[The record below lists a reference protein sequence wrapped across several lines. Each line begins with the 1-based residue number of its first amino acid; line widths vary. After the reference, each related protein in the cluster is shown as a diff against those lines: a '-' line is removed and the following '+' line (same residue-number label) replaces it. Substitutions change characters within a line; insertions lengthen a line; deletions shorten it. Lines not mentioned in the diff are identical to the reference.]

1 MNVMWVISMMKLL
14 AFWIALML
22 PGLISAGQE
31 IVLWHSFDGPLEQKF
46 TEIINR
52 FNQKSQVLEANV
64 KITPYYK
71 GTYKHTLAAGL
82 TVLNKKEAPHI
93 LQVYEGGSLVM
104 LSHPKAYR
112 PLNQLTEKPSPL
124 LNPEHFI
131 PIFSAFYK
139 SRHGEDGLQ
148 SLPFSASTVVLFYNK
163 DALRKAGLDPEQPP
177 ETWEVF
183 EKIAQVLKTKDAKH
197 ILASGWLTGHNL
209 DQLGAWHNEPIATKG
224 NGVDGDNAKLVVNRP
239 FFIDHLNKL
248 SSWYQM
254 GLFSMDTGKK
264 AEEAF
269 AKGEVIFL
277 THAPNRLAQ
286 LEKLVNGQFDIG
298 VGYLPFWEKAGDKVK
313 VKAPQNTVA
322 GSASFFALAGH
333 AVEDYVW
340 VEQFFVYLTSPEIQ
354 AKWHQD
360 TCYLPVTKD
369 AMALTKKQNFYEK
382 SLKGRVAKVALDSV
396 ARNKPKEYSRGILLP
411 QFTKVREMMVQEMK
425 QAITGRKTGKEALDQ
440 MVILGNQIMQEGN
453 VS

>member
-1 MNVMWVISMMKLL
+1 
-14 AFWIALML
+14 ML
-22 PGLISAGQE
+22 PGMILANQE
-31 IVLWHSFDGPLEQKF
+31 IVVWHSFEGPLEEKF

-52 FNQKSQVLEANV
+52 FNQKPQVVKANV
-64 KITPYYK
+64 KVVPFCK
-71 GTYKHTLAAGL
+71 GSYKHTLAAGL
-82 TVLNKKEAPHI
+82 AVLNKKEAPHI
-93 LQVYEGGSLVM
+93 LQVYEAGSLVM

-124 LNPEHFI
+124 LNPEQFI
-131 PIFSAFYK
+131 SFYSAFYK
-139 SRHGEDGLQ
+139 SRQGETGLQ

-163 DALRKAGLDPEQPP
+163 DAMRKAGLDSERPP
-177 ETWEVF
+177 KTWEEF
-183 EKIAQVLKTKDAKH
+183 EKIAQILKAKDAKN
-197 ILASGWLTGHNL
+197 ILASGWLSGHNI
-209 DQLGAWHNEPIATKG
+209 DQLGAWHNEAVATKG
-224 NGVDGDNAKLVVNRP
+224 NGMDGDNAKLVINRQ

-248 SSWYQM
+248 ASWHQM
-254 GLFSMDTGKK
+254 GLFSLETGKK

-277 THAPNRLAQ
+277 TQGPNRLAQ
-286 LEKLVNGQFDIG
+286 LEKLVNGQFEIG
-298 VGYLPFWEKAGDKVK
+298 VGYLPYWGEK

-333 AVEDYVW
+333 ADKDYVW
-340 VEQFFVYLTSPEIQ
+340 VQQFFEYLASPEIQ

-360 TCYLPVTKD
+360 TCYLPVIKG

-382 SLKGRVAKVALDSV
+382 SLKGRVAKIALDSV
-396 ARNKPKEYSRGILLP
+396 GRHKPKEYSRGILLP
-411 QFTKVREMMVQEMK
+411 QFIKVREMMVQEMK

-440 MVILGNQIMQEGN
+440 MVILGNQIMLEGN